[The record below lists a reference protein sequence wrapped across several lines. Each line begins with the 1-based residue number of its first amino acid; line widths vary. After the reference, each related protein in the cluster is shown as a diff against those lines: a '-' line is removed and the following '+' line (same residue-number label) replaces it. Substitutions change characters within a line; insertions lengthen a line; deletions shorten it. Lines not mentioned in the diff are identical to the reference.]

1 MIKINLLPVRAA
13 EKKAMVVQQI
23 ALFFAGVIV
32 VLAAGLMLYG
42 VQQLRISDTK
52 RDIATANEEI
62 NNLKAQ
68 IGELEKLERIKEEV
82 RSKLN
87 ILNQLRKNKIGPAQR
102 LATLSTIAPEQLWL
116 TGYSEAGSDIKISG
130 LAFNE
135 ELIATFMRALEA
147 STDYMNVVLIVSE
160 QAERQGN
167 KLKRFEIR
175 CMLRA
180 ALEAQ
185 ESGVY

>member
-13 EKKAMVVQQI
+13 EKKAMAVQQI

-32 VLAAGLMLYG
+32 VLAAALMLYG
-42 VQQLRISDTK
+42 VQRLRISDTK
-52 RDIATANEEI
+52 RDISAANEEI
-62 NNLKAQ
+62 NSLKAQ

-116 TGYSEAGSDIKISG
+116 TGYSESGFDIKISG

-135 ELIATFMRALEA
+135 ELIANFMRALEA
-147 STDYMNVVLIVSE
+147 SPDYMNVVLVVSE

-175 CMLRA
+175 CTLRA

-185 ESGVY
+185 ELGAS